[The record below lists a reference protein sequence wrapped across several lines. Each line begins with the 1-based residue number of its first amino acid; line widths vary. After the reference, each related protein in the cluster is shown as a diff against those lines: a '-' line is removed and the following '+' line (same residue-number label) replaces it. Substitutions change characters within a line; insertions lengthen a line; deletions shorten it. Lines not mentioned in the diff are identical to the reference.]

1 MFLLKG
7 FNQMFDSF
15 FCMQEKSYK
24 KKSYSDNTL
33 EEESISLLEWDS
45 LKTHL
50 SSFASTEMG
59 KRAVLSFGIPS
70 EYEASKRLLN
80 ETIEINELEN
90 NLDKSISFSG
100 VFDISRNTVIC
111 SKGGVISSSELLE
124 IAKTIAAA
132 RNLKKILLDFEQR
145 PYISSFTKNLI
156 DHQNVETIFK
166 KGIDSNGRISDNAS
180 NELSILRKEL
190 LSKKLERK
198 ILVEK
203 FIQKNLAYLQDTTIG
218 DRYGRPVLAVKVN
231 YVNKFKGIIH
241 DSSSSGNTVY
251 FEPDSLVTRGN
262 KIASLEARITAEEF
276 KLLKKW
282 SQVVSDNSENLIE
295 MASILLRLENALTRS
310 RYSKWIGGKTPTFE
324 KNPIISLIGFSH
336 PLLIWEHKKKGAPPP
351 VAVDFHINRN
361 IKVVAITGPNTGGKT
376 AALKGLGLS
385 LLMARAGLLIP
396 STNNPIIPFC
406 PNIYVDIGDN
416 QSLEENLSTF
426 SGHISR
432 IKAILDSLENKKGLS
447 VVLLDEIGSGTD
459 PLEGSALAMALLKE
473 FANKSD
479 ITLATTHYG
488 DIKALKYNDS
498 RFENVSVAFDED
510 SLKPK
515 YILNWGIPGRSNALS
530 ISKRIG
536 LDESILNE
544 AANYLKPKQ
553 VDNINNIIRG
563 LEEERIKQQNSA
575 EAAAELIARTEI
587 LHEELKRN
595 YEYQKIN
602 AEKIQEIER
611 AKLSKHIVSAKK
623 EVIELIKKLRD
634 KNVNGEDT
642 RIIGKR
648 LKEIETEHFTQK
660 KFEKSISWN
669 PQVGDFVK
677 IKSLNSTGQIVDLD
691 KKDGFYEIK
700 CGSFRSILSVNDFEG
715 INGEKPNFKRS
726 KIEIKS
732 TREDFSFSKIRTS
745 KNTIDVRGLRVH
757 EAEIIIEEKIRKFH
771 GPLWIVHGIGTG
783 KLKKGLRSWLS
794 GLNYVDKIEDAA
806 NNEGGPGCSIVWIK

>member
-1 MFLLKG
+1 
-7 FNQMFDSF
+7 
-15 FCMQEKSYK
+15 MQEKSYS

-33 EEESISLLEWDS
+33 EEESLSLLEWNS

-59 KRAVLSFGIPS
+59 KTAILSFVIPS
-70 EYEASKRLLN
+70 EYQASKRLLN
-80 ETIEINELEN
+80 ETVEINELEN
-90 NLDKSISFSG
+90 NLDNSISFSD
-100 VFDISRNTVIC
+100 VFDISRNIEIC
-111 SKGGVISSSELLE
+111 SKGGVISSSQLLE

-156 DHQNVETIFK
+156 DHQNIETIFK
-166 KGIDSNGRISDNAS
+166 KGIESNGRISDNAS

-203 FIQKNLAYLQDTTIG
+203 FIQKNLAYLQDTIIG

-231 YVNKFKGIIH
+231 YVDKFKGIIH

-251 FEPDSLVTRGN
+251 FEPDSIVTKGN

-276 KLLKKW
+276 KLLKRW

-324 KNPIISLIGFSH
+324 QNPIISLIGFSH

-385 LLMARAGLLIP
+385 LLMAKAGLLIP
-396 STNNPIIPFC
+396 STNNPVIPFC

-432 IKAILDSLENKKGLS
+432 IKEILDSLDNKKGLS

-536 LDESILNE
+536 LDESIINE
-544 AANYLKPKQ
+544 AANYLKPKE
-553 VDNINNIIRG
+553 VDNINSIIKG

-587 LHEELKRN
+587 LHDELKRN

-611 AKLSKHIVSAKK
+611 SKLSKHIVSAKK
-623 EVIELIKKLRD
+623 EVIDLIKKLRD

-648 LKEIETEHFTQK
+648 LKEIETEHLTQK

-669 PQVGDFVK
+669 PKVGDFVK

-691 KKDGFYEIK
+691 KKGGFYEVK
-700 CGSFRSILSVNDFEG
+700 CGSFRSTLSVNDFEG

-783 KLKKGLRSWLS
+783 KLKKGLRNWLS

-806 NNEGGPGCSIVWIK
+806 NKEGGPGCSIVWIK

>member
-1 MFLLKG
+1 
-7 FNQMFDSF
+7 
-15 FCMQEKSYK
+15 MQEKSYS

-33 EEESISLLEWDS
+33 EEESINLLEWDS

-59 KRAVLSFGIPS
+59 KRSILNFVIPS
-70 EYEASKRLLN
+70 EYESSKRLLN
-80 ETIEINELEN
+80 ETVEINELEK

-100 VFDISRNTVIC
+100 VFDISRNIEIC

-132 RNLKKILLDFEQR
+132 RNLKKILLDFEER

-156 DHQNVETIFK
+156 DHQNIEKIFK
-166 KGIDSNGRISDNAS
+166 KGIESNGRISENAS
-180 NELSILRKEL
+180 NELSILRKEF

-203 FIQKNLAYLQDTTIG
+203 FIKKNLAYLQDNTIG

-231 YVNKFKGIIH
+231 YVDKFKGIIH

-251 FEPDSLVTRGN
+251 FEPDSVVTKGN

-324 KNPIISLIGFSH
+324 KNPIVSLIGFSH
-336 PLLIWEHKKKGAPPP
+336 PLLIWEHKKKGTPPP
-351 VAVDFHINRN
+351 VAVDFYINRN
-361 IKVVAITGPNTGGKT
+361 IKVGAITGPNTGGKT

-385 LLMARAGLLIP
+385 LLMASAGLLIP

-432 IKAILDSLENKKGLS
+432 IKEILDSLNYKKGLS

-498 RFENVSVAFDED
+498 RFENVSVAFDEN

-544 AANYLKPKQ
+544 AANYLKPKE
-553 VDNINNIIRG
+553 VDNINSIIKG

-587 LHEELKRN
+587 LHDELKRN

-611 AKLSKHIVSAKK
+611 SKLSKHILSAKK
-623 EVIELIKKLRD
+623 EVIDLIKKLRD

-648 LKEIETEHFTQK
+648 LKEIETEHLTQK
-660 KFEKSISWN
+660 KFENSISWN

-691 KKDGFYEIK
+691 KKSGFYEIK
-700 CGSFRSILSVNDFEG
+700 CGSFRSTLSVNDFEG

-783 KLKKGLRSWLS
+783 KLKKGLRNWLS

-806 NNEGGPGCSIVWIK
+806 NNEGGPGCSIAWIK